1 MILFQTVMIK
11 KALKNI
17 NLLYSFEC
25 AARHQSYSKA
35 ATELCISQAAVS
47 QQMRQLED
55 NLRKQLFLRKG
66 KSMLLTQQ
74 GKKLLSGTQQAFNLI
89 EKSINEIT
97 VEEISGSL
105 TISST
110 QAFTTLWLMPKLS
123 QFSTLYPNI
132 NIRVMSSPQFE
143 NIKEQHI
150 DLAIRFGPG
159 VKDNTDSSL
168 HCEYFGEDPV
178 YPVCSAALAKKM
190 SFKTPK
196 DLLNTW
202 LVSLENPGCYDWPS
216 WFEHSNTQGY
226 QEHKHWTKVHSTD
239 MALNAVLND
248 HGFTLAARYL
258 IIEQLKSGQLVM
270 PVNISHPNVVKRYF
284 VYDESSPKIARLNI
298 FTRWLKQEMDVTN

>member
-1 MILFQTVMIK
+1 MIK

-55 NLRKQLFLRKG
+55 NLATQLFLRKG

-74 GKKLLSGTQQAFNLI
+74 GKTLLSGTQQAFNLL

-97 VEEISGSL
+97 VEEITGSL

-123 QFSTLYPNI
+123 KFSMLFPNI

-143 NIKEQHI
+143 DLKEQHI

-159 VKDNTDSSL
+159 VKDKTDASL
-168 HCEYFGEDPV
+168 TCEYFGEAPV
-178 YPVCSAALAKKM
+178 YPVCSAALAKKI

-196 DLLNTW
+196 DLFNTW

-216 WFEHSNTQGY
+216 WFEYANTQGY
-226 QEHKHWTKVHSTD
+226 QDHQQWTEVHSTD

-248 HGFTLAARYL
+248 HGFTLAAQYL

-270 PVNISHPNVVKRYF
+270 PVNIPHPNVVKRYF
-284 VYDESSPKIARLNI
+284 VYDKSSPKLARLNV
-298 FTRWLKQEMDVTN
+298 FTHWLKQEMNTSNE